1 MKTYNQSSVNYQTDI
16 FSDFQSFDVINYID
30 ILQLQKKLQEWAK
43 NYNDTHSLLMKIPE
57 MIDYPPTTEK
67 ILNFGGDYLY
77 LELPYKF
84 FNDYFTSWTHD
95 VCTRTVLFYKDG
107 TPRCDCYKCN
117 NLNHHNTWKK
127 IKKNILKGI
136 KWKTYDKNATSFE
149 MFNTFDSGIIKPI
162 YNFSP
167 QWPKIGTHRI
177 AYTSI
182 LKSDVPFFFKINDK
196 DVYTGYLP
204 FFRHEEYCHI
214 KLNRIDRKIK
224 FYLSSFYDFDENRD
238 EKVGEIIYK

>member
-16 FSDFQSFDVINYID
+16 FSDFQSFDVVNYSD
-30 ILQLQKKLQEWAK
+30 ILQLQKKLQEWVK
-43 NYNDTHSLLMKIPE
+43 NYNGTQPLSKMEE
-57 MIDYPPTTEK
+57 MIAYPPTTEK
-67 ILNFGGDYLY
+67 ILNLGGDYLY
-77 LELPYKF
+77 LELPYEF
-84 FNDYFTSWTHD
+84 FNDYLTAWTHD
-95 VCTRTVLFYKDG
+95 ICLKPDIFK
-107 TPRCDCYKCN
+107 CDCYKCI

-136 KWKTYDKNATSFE
+136 KWKTDGKNVTSFAIFE
-149 MFNTFDSGIIKPI
+149 TFHSGIIKPI
-162 YNFSP
+162 YNFSDDSK
-167 QWPKIGTHRI
+167 WPKIGTHRI

-196 DVYTGYLP
+196 DVYTGHLP
-204 FFRHEEYCHI
+204 YFRHQEYCHI

-224 FYLSSFYDFDENRD
+224 FYLGSFGDFDEDRD